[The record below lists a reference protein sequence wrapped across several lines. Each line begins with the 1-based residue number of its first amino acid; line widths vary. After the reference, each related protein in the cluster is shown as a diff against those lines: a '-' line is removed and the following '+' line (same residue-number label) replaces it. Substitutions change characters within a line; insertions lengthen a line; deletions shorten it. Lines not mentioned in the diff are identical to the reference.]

1 MHFEMKKNLCLLILI
16 FILACNNDDKA
27 AFIGTWHLASIND
40 TTVDK
45 GVIIYSTDG
54 QMTAVLS
61 KKDGIIIGYSGKYE
75 LNTNEGYVTH
85 FRDFYGMLPYTN
97 DTTVPVYIRDY
108 KLSAD
113 KKTLIL
119 SPREEKGLKL
129 IWKKISP

>member
-1 MHFEMKKNLCLLILI
+1 MKKIIFLLLVI
-16 FILACNNDDKA
+16 FTSACNSNDDKT
-27 AFIGTWHLASIND
+27 AFIGTWHLVSIND
-40 TTVDK
+40 TVVDK

-61 KKDGIIIGYSGKYE
+61 KKDGEIIGYSGKYE
-75 LNTNEGYVTH
+75 LNIKEGYVTH

-97 DTTVPVYIRDY
+97 DTTVPAYVRDY
-108 KLSAD
+108 ELSAD

-129 IWKKISP
+129 TWKKIAP